1 MSQNAHST
9 QQIGYVGMT
18 CIVTLFEKFCEIL
31 VVEPAPELNFLMR
44 NGVPKIG
51 VDPGLKY

>member
-1 MSQNAHST
+1 MDSYF
-9 QQIGYVGMT
+9 ILEM
-18 CIVTLFEKFCEIL
+18 CEIL
-31 VVEPAPELNFLMR
+31 VVESAPELIFLMR